1 MSSEEVVDD
10 NNNASWG
17 VGKDV
22 YYQTKRNKE
31 MMTNEYID
39 GDAEE
44 AQRIQKNLLAE
55 LKPTD
60 FTADDDFAEL
70 LTTAQ
75 QQPPKESD
83 EFQLLKL
90 NQEIANQTIDVS
102 GSIEERTQNSK
113 ASEASF
119 EKHSGSGL
127 VAKINKLREIIEGG
141 FISNLFVELLCKGD
155 GRDRHPVVD
164 VVESYEERLKTLEKY
179 FNNLENIKAFEEFE
193 NSNKMEE
200 VIEDDDEQEVVN
212 EDDNLME
219 LENPENDYGID
230 DELFSDDL
238 GEFSEENN
246 IQPSKRLVNQP
257 NVDDEDR
264 ANWLDNNEFDSEE
277 EKLEEQLLAEMALGK
292 QNQRIGSG
300 EEDAQ
305 IKKTYRQNVI
315 KKTTP
320 REPIDEDVDEIN
332 DVDDIESK
340 RRIRLNKAER
350 EESKRPVN
358 NVIKYARGFT
368 RGRKNMSSRQ
378 RTRKRYEK
386 RAKHIKNPAP
396 HTNALSYKGE
406 KKIDPSVRHS
416 KSLTY

>member
-102 GSIEERTQNSK
+102 GSIEERTQVIRDLFPDILNRIQK

-164 VVESYEERLKTLEKY
+164 VVESYEERLKTLEK
-179 FNNLENIKAFEEFE
+179 K
-193 NSNKMEE
+193 S
-200 VIEDDDEQEVVN
+200 
-212 EDDNLME
+212 
-219 LENPENDYGID
+219 ENDYGID